1 MNRIALIVSLVLPL
15 LLILGCGNDIPETT
29 PRFGTAVPPRS
40 SASTTLPKLPFQ
52 ATLDAEAVAR
62 YDRLTPAQHKDLDF
76 YAEAV
81 GNRAARLWLF
91 SYPKNL
97 SVLLLPEITVPLP
110 ALERALTKKEVS
122 KLYALDSRIRDP
134 FVKNWEYGLK
144 IHAPDPSDPTSA
156 LAFTDPAAFVTG
168 KTEEYEG
175 QLKEVLMAIPAELPP
190 IEEILSSEAV
200 AQYRRWHPDMKEEF
214 WNDVGGIYARGMTVG
229 RGNFPPLTDSE
240 IKEFFSTIAASI
252 SQIQA
257 Q

>member
-1 MNRIALIVSLVLPL
+1 M
-15 LLILGCGNDIPETT
+15 
-29 PRFGTAVPPRS
+29 
-40 SASTTLPKLPFQ
+40 
-52 ATLDAEAVAR
+52 AR
-62 YDRLTPAQHKDLDF
+62 YGLTPAQHKDLDF

-97 SVLLLPEITVPLP
+97 SVLLLPEITPLP

-168 KTEEYEG
+168 KTEEYAG
-175 QLKEVLMAIPAELPP
+175 QLKKVLMALPVKLPP
-190 IEEILSSEAV
+190 IEEIASSEAV
-200 AQYRRWHPDMKEEF
+200 AQYRRWH
-214 WNDVGGIYARGMTVG
+214 I
-229 RGNFPPLTDSE
+229 
-240 IKEFFSTIAASI
+240 
-252 SQIQA
+252 
-257 Q
+257 